1 MANEATING
10 VHVHDVQYGRTTRKS
25 FARIPEVLEMPNLIE
40 VQKKSYEWFLTD
52 GLREVFED
60 VASITDY
67 TGNLELSF
75 IDYKLDDE
83 PKYSVEEC
91 KARDATYACPLRVR
105 MRLRYRETGEIKEQ
119 ELFMGDFPKM
129 TDSGTFI
136 INGAERVIVSQIV
149 RSPGV
154 YYGMTLDK
162 TDKPLLSATVIPYRG
177 AWLEYETDSNDVF
190 YVRIDKNRKIPI
202 TSFIRAI
209 GVETDAEIIEMFG
222 EDERILAT
230 LDKDPSKTVEEALIE
245 IYKKLRPGEPPTV
258 DSSRSLLNA
267 LFFDT
272 RRYDISAVGRY
283 KYNKKLNIAR
293 RLAGH
298 TLCETVTDPMTG
310 EIIAEEGTLCSRE
323 LANEIARRGVH
334 GTIIEANDGTKVK
347 VFGNGMVDMKDFV
360 SFNPQEKCGIKE
372 KVRFEVLKEL
382 LENAQTEG
390 KSEDELIDALE
401 GVDLLGIRSKT
412 SVTRKVIDARPTLTA
427 VGCFCI
433 GTNQVDLEYA
443 GKNGIAV
450 FNAPYSNTRSV
461 VELVIGDII
470 CLMRRIP
477 AHTHHMKHGMWDK
490 SASGSHEVRGK
501 TLGIIG
507 YGNIGSQLSVVAEAL
522 GMRVLFYDIE
532 EKLAMGNAHRCDT
545 LNELLEQSDVVTLH
559 VDGRKSNTGFFGED
573 QFEHMKQDAIFI
585 NLSRGFVADL
595 DALKKHLDSG
605 HLSGA
610 AVDVFPIEP
619 KKTGDEFLTDL
630 ADEDNMILTPHIGG
644 STLEAQKSIGQFV
657 SQRLEDYWFK
667 GSTMLSVN
675 LPQITLSDIK
685 SNFRIAHLHANLP
698 GVLARVNRVLGEDG
712 INIAAQALG
721 TEGEIGYVVTDVAQR
736 PDQKALDQLASI
748 EGTIR
753 MRVIS

>member
-1 MANEATING
+1 
-10 VHVHDVQYGRTTRKS
+10 
-25 FARIPEVLEMPNLIE
+25 MP
-40 VQKKSYEWFLTD
+40 
-52 GLREVFED
+52 
-60 VASITDY
+60 
-67 TGNLELSF
+67 
-75 IDYKLDDE
+75 
-83 PKYSVEEC
+83 
-91 KARDATYACPLRVR
+91 KAL
-105 MRLRYRETGEIKEQ
+105 
-119 ELFMGDFPKM
+119 
-129 TDSGTFI
+129 
-136 INGAERVIVSQIV
+136 
-149 RSPGV
+149 
-154 YYGMTLDK
+154 
-162 TDKPLLSATVIPYRG
+162 
-177 AWLEYETDSNDVF
+177 
-190 YVRIDKNRKIPI
+190 
-202 TSFIRAI
+202 
-209 GVETDAEIIEMFG
+209 
-222 EDERILAT
+222 
-230 LDKDPSKTVEEALIE
+230 
-245 IYKKLRPGEPPTV
+245 
-258 DSSRSLLNA
+258 
-267 LFFDT
+267 
-272 RRYDISAVGRY
+272 
-283 KYNKKLNIAR
+283 
-293 RLAGH
+293 
-298 TLCETVTDPMTG
+298 
-310 EIIAEEGTLCSRE
+310 
-323 LANEIARRGVH
+323 
-334 GTIIEANDGTKVK
+334 
-347 VFGNGMVDMKDFV
+347 
-360 SFNPQEKCGIKE
+360 
-372 KVRFEVLKEL
+372 L
-382 LENAQTEG
+382 LENIHPDAAQSLRDHGFEVECLKG
-390 KSEDELIDALE
+390 ALSDAELIDALE

-630 ADEDNMILTPHIGG
+630 ADEDNVILTPHIGG

-736 PDQKALDQLASI
+736 PDQRALDQLASI